1 MSVLDCCIRMGI
13 NLGGRSLSAAE
24 IKAYRLYA
32 LAKARDERKAEKQTP
47 EELARKQKEY
57 RLANRD
63 TIMAQRKLYYEQN
76 GDQLR
81 AAKREAYRLSKE
93 SDDRIRVA
101 RRETYRLSKEAN
113 RVT

>member
-1 MSVLDCCIRMGI
+1 MSVLDCCIRMGMD
-13 NLGGRSLSAAE
+13 LGGRSISAAE
-24 IKAYRLYA
+24 IKAHRLYV

-63 TIMAQRKLYYEQN
+63 TILTQRKIYYEQN
-76 GDQLR
+76 GDKLR
-81 AAKREAYRLSKE
+81 VAKREAYRLSKE
-93 SDDRIRVA
+93 
-101 RRETYRLSKEAN
+101 AN